1 MFLEKIMKIEHIA
14 IWTRNIEELKLF
26 YEKYFN
32 AKSAQ
37 KYINKNKQFES
48 YFLKFD
54 SGARLELM
62 SMTSIPETKN
72 DVFVQFTG
80 LIHIAISTGAKE
92 RVDAL
97 TRQLK
102 NDGFQILDAPR
113 ITGDGYYESI
123 VLDPDGNRIE
133 DSKKIAQILENAGA
147 DCIDVTQGIILRSPF
162 GITIPSYCKPG
173 CFIHL
178 AEEIKKHV
186 NIPVMGVGGVNDP
199 RMAARF
205 IEEEKCDIINMGRQ
219 LICDAETPNKY
230 FNGQLDDIRYCIG
243 CLQSCVSVC
252 VQDAYSGQNYK
263 EITNSTDP
271 KKIVILGAGIAGLEA
286 ARVAKLR
293 GHDVEIYEKSN
304 KIGGIMPLV
313 AAEYK
318 KEEFINI
325 VKYLEIQLKKLKRA
339 K

>member
-62 SMTSIPETKN
+62 SMTSIPESKN

-133 DSKKIAQILENAGA
+133 
-147 DCIDVTQGIILRSPF
+147 
-162 GITIPSYCKPG
+162 IT
-173 CFIHL
+173 
-178 AEEIKKHV
+178 V
-186 NIPVMGVGGVNDP
+186 
-199 RMAARF
+199 
-205 IEEEKCDIINMGRQ
+205 
-219 LICDAETPNKY
+219 
-230 FNGQLDDIRYCIG
+230 
-243 CLQSCVSVC
+243 
-252 VQDAYSGQNYK
+252 
-263 EITNSTDP
+263 
-271 KKIVILGAGIAGLEA
+271 
-286 ARVAKLR
+286 
-293 GHDVEIYEKSN
+293 
-304 KIGGIMPLV
+304 
-313 AAEYK
+313 
-318 KEEFINI
+318 
-325 VKYLEIQLKKLKRA
+325 
-339 K
+339 